1 MPTKSGNR
9 WLQIV
14 PCCSIVNFVPRVA
27 KTTPDTGEPDLGP
40 GMGVN
45 LVELAQRLRRLRQ
58 ERNLTIDDVAARS
71 GLTRSWWSKVE
82 NFRITPSLP
91 AMFRVASALG
101 VTVSDLFDGLEDRP
115 ELVIVRK
122 SERVR
127 FHRDAEVSS
136 IQYESLAHTRP
147 SRSMDPMMLTLEPG
161 AGRDVA
167 LAHEGEEF
175 LIVLEGR
182 VIFEFAERRI
192 ELDAGDNLYFDATVK
207 HRLLNPFDQ
216 VARVLCVMD
225 FKQSQFFLES

>member
-1 MPTKSGNR
+1 MINSMSEGADVCPVVQATDR
-9 WLQIV
+9 
-14 PCCSIVNFVPRVA
+14 
-27 KTTPDTGEPDLGP
+27 EPEVGQ
-40 GMGVN
+40 GTGVN

-58 ERNLTIDDVAARS
+58 DRNLTIDDVAARS

-101 VTVSDLFDGLEDRP
+101 VTVAELFEGLEDRP

-122 SERVR
+122 HERVR

-136 IQYESLAHTRP
+136 ILYESLAHTRP
-147 SRSMDPMMLTLEPG
+147 SRSMDPMMLTLEAG

-175 LIVLEGR
+175 LIVLEGQ
-182 VIFEFAERRI
+182 VVFEFGERRV
-192 ELDAGDNLYFDATVK
+192 ELSAGDNLYFDATVK
-207 HRLLNPFDQ
+207 HRLLNPFDHI
-216 VARVLCVMD
+216 ARVLCVMD
-225 FKQSQFFLES
+225 FKQSQYFLEG